1 MSAPEDICR
10 IVADSNGPLEI
21 VGGGSKR
28 AFLDPVAPACS
39 PLDIRGHAGII
50 SYEPKEL
57 VLRAKAGT
65 TIADLLDAVHAEGQI
80 LAFDPPP
87 FSGQATLGGTVACA
101 TSGARRPWYGAV
113 RDFVLGVGLI
123 TADGEYLEFGGQ
135 VMKNVAGFDVSRL
148 MCGAHGTLG
157 VIADVSLKTL
167 PAPESEITV
176 VLEKGRHEAH
186 ELMLDISNRS
196 LPVSGL
202 AWTEGLLSIRWSGA
216 APAVD
221 AARASFGGDESR
233 DDLWRELADY
243 SRFDA
248 APEVWRVSVAPAST
262 LLIDEASV
270 IEWGGALRWVTDPE
284 TDVRDH
290 LGGSGHATLVRGPAG
305 IPRGHPLGTAVAGI
319 HQRIKATFDP
329 DNRFNP
335 GRLPN

>member
-1 MSAPEDICR
+1 MSAPDDICR
-10 IVADSNGPLEI
+10 MVSGGDGPLEI

-28 AFLDPVAPACS
+28 SFLDPVAPACS
-39 PLDIRGHAGII
+39 PLDMRAHAGII

-65 TIADLLDAVHAEGQI
+65 TIASLLDTVRAEGQI

-87 FSGQATLGGTVACA
+87 FAGQATLGGTVACA
-101 TSGARRPWYGAV
+101 ASGARRPWYGAV
-113 RDFVLGVGLI
+113 RDFVLGVGLV

-148 MCGAHGTLG
+148 MCGAQGTLG

-167 PAPESEITV
+167 PAPECEVTV
-176 VLEKGRHEAH
+176 VLEQGRHEAH

-202 AWTEGLLSIRWSGA
+202 AWAEGRLAIRWSGA
-216 APAVD
+216 GAAVD
-221 AARASFGGDESR
+221 AARASFGGDEIG

-248 APEVWRVSVAPAST
+248 APEVWRVSVAPASP

-270 IEWGGALRWVTDPE
+270 IDWGGALRWVTAAG
-284 TDVRDH
+284 TNVRDR

-305 IPRGHPLGTAVAGI
+305 MPRGHPLSTPVAEI
-319 HQRIKATFDP
+319 HQRIKTTFDP

-335 GRLPN
+335 GRLLD